1 MIVTI
6 DGVAG
11 AGKTSLAAAMS
22 EKYKEYKDH
31 FSVQVIHM
39 DDLYDGWEN
48 PLSPTLSKKLT
59 EIAQAHMTAI
69 PYEATVHNWLD
80 TVAASPL
87 IVEPVDMLIIEGVG
101 SGQRSI
107 RKFASTKIW
116 IEFDP
121 IVGLKRVLARD
132 GAGIEKEMADFL
144 EDQRVHFIEEGTRE
158 AADFLLF
165 GKG

>member
-11 AGKTSLAAAMS
+11 AGKTMLASAMN
-22 EKYKEYKDH
+22 EKYKGH

-48 PLSPTLSKKLT
+48 PFDSALSKKLI
-59 EIAQAHMTAI
+59 EIGQAHLTATS
-69 PYEATVHNWLD
+69 YETTIHDWLD
-80 TVAASPL
+80 SVSKSRL
-87 IVEPVDMLIIEGVG
+87 IVKPADMLIIEGVG

-107 RKFASTKIW
+107 REFVSTKIW

-121 IVGLKRVLARD
+121 MVGLKRVLARD
-132 GAGIEKEMADFL
+132 GANIEKEMLGFL

-158 AADFLLF
+158 TADFLLF

>member
-11 AGKTSLAAAMS
+11 AGKTMLASAMK
-22 EKYKEYKDH
+22 EKYKNH

-39 DDLYDGWEN
+39 DDLYNGWEN
-48 PLSPTLSKKLT
+48 PFAPVLSKKLI
-59 EIAQAHMTAI
+59 EIVQAHLAATS
-69 PYEATVHNWLD
+69 YETTIHNWLD
-80 TVAASPL
+80 SVAESRL
-87 IVEPVDMLIIEGVG
+87 IVEPADMLIIEGVG

-107 RKFASTKIW
+107 REFVSTKIW

-132 GAGIEKEMADFL
+132 GANIEKEMLGFL

-165 GKG
+165 GKASL

>member
-11 AGKTSLAAAMS
+11 AGKTVLASAMN
-22 EKYKEYKDH
+22 EQYENH

-39 DDLYDGWEN
+39 DDLYQGWDD
-48 PLSPTLSKKLT
+48 PFGPTLSKKLT
-59 EIAQAHMTAI
+59 EIAQAHMTATL
-69 PYEATVHNWLD
+69 YETTIHDWLD
-80 TVAASPL
+80 CLPASAL
-87 IVEPVDMLIIEGVG
+87 IIEPVDMLIIEGVG

-107 RKFASTKIW
+107 REFVSTRIW
-116 IEFDP
+116 IDFDP

-132 GAGIEKEMADFL
+132 GASIEKEMMGFL